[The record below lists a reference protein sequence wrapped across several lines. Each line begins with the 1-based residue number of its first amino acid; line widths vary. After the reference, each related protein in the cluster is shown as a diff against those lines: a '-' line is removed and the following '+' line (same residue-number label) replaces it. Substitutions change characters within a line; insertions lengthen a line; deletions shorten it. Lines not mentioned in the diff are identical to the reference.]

1 MKRDKFEN
9 YRKKFQKLFSMI
21 DYCNENSE
29 TTLLDKELI
38 RKDMVVAFVGND
50 SVQIHLRHGLII
62 DIEIRN
68 KQCLVNIDSWNYT
81 PSQ

>member
-1 MKRDKFEN
+1 MKRDRFEN

-38 RKDMVVAFVGND
+38 RKDLVVAFVGE
-50 SVQIHLRHGLII
+50 STLQIHLRHGLII

-68 KQCLVNIDSWNYT
+68 KQCIVNIDSWNYT